1 MISVSELI
9 IYPIKSCAGIS
20 VGEFMLDRFGP
31 KDDRRW
37 MIIDNEGQQVTQREV
52 AELALIKP
60 RLTNSGLH
68 IEFKEEHM
76 SVDQPVGGAAMVVQ
90 IWADSVQAID
100 AGDKVAQW
108 LSEQLATS
116 LRLVWM
122 PDNSQ
127 REVEK
132 PIAKLGETV
141 SFADAFPLLL
151 ISQASLDDLNS
162 RLDVAVPMNRFR
174 PNIVVTGC
182 DAFAEDSWR
191 RIQVNQLEL
200 QVAKACARCVMPS
213 IDQQTAAKDSAIL
226 RALASFRRGDDK
238 QTYFG
243 QNLLY
248 QSFSM
253 LKTGSQ
259 LKILE

>member
-9 IYPIKSCAGIS
+9 IYPIKSCAGTH
-20 VGEFMLDRFGP
+20 VDDFMLDRFGP
-31 KDDRRW
+31 MHDRRW
-37 MIIDNEGQQVTQREV
+37 MIIDSESQQVTQREI
-52 AELALIKP
+52 AELALIRP
-60 RLTNSGLH
+60 SLTSSGLH
-68 IEFKEEHM
+68 IEFKGQSITVHR
-76 SVDQPVGGAAMVVQ
+76 PVGGVPQAVQ

-100 AGDKVAQW
+100 AGDRVAQW
-108 LSEQLATS
+108 LSEQLATNLS
-116 LRLVWM
+116 LVWM

-141 SFADAFPLLL
+141 GFADAFPLLL

-182 DAFAEDSWR
+182 EAFAEDSWR
-191 RIQVNQLEL
+191 RVQVNELEL

-213 IDQQTAAKDSAIL
+213 IDQQTAEKDSAVL